1 MELVITLLLIG
12 WIISGIAGAA
22 KRAAKSSPGPDV
34 FQTVVVPPEHM
45 RQLGATT
52 VVVPPDHV
60 RHIAAP
66 AVITPPVGRF
76 AVFEESTS
84 ELEMDE
90 LETDELAG
98 DTELQL
104 YREAQAE
111 VRSMEPLDSR
121 EVVLMSTE
129 ARPLPAFAQ
138 SLEHEVDWTVE
149 HERFHQRYVDRKA
162 PAHHAQRGL
171 MDDMRDPAMLRRA
184 VLMAEILGPP
194 VGLHGSADPAD
205 R

>member
-1 MELVITLLLIG
+1 MELIITLLVIG
-12 WIISGIAGAA
+12 WIVSGIAGAA
-22 KRAAKSSPGPDV
+22 KRAGKQVPPPAV
-34 FQTVVVPPEHM
+34 FQTGVVPPE
-45 RQLGATT
+45 
-52 VVVPPDHV
+52 HV

-66 AVITPPVGRF
+66 AAVVPAAGRF

-84 ELEMDE
+84 EFDA
-90 LETDELAG
+90 DELAD

-111 VRSMEPLDSR
+111 VHSMEPLDSR
-121 EVVLMSTE
+121 EVVLTTTE
-129 ARPLPAFAQ
+129 ARPLPARAE

>member
-1 MELVITLLLIG
+1 MEAIITLLVIF
-12 WIISGIAGAA
+12 WIVSGIVSAVN
-22 KRAAKSSPGPDV
+22 RAAKKVPGPDV
-34 FQTVVVPPEHM
+34 FQAVVVPPE
-45 RQLGATT
+45 Q
-52 VVVPPDHV
+52 V

-66 AVITPPVGRF
+66 AVITPPAGRF

-84 ELEMDE
+84 ELDS
-90 LETDELAG
+90 DELAG

-111 VRSMEPLDSR
+111 VRSMEPLESG
-121 EVVLMSTE
+121 EVVLTTTE
-129 ARPLPAFAQ
+129 ARPLPVQAE
-138 SLEHEVDWTVE
+138 SLEQEVDWTAE

-162 PAHHAQRGL
+162 PAHLAQRGL

-194 VGLHGSADPAD
+194 VGLHGATDPAD

>member
-1 MELVITLLLIG
+1 MEFIITLLVIG
-12 WIISGIAGAA
+12 WIVSGIAGAA
-22 KRAAKSSPGPDV
+22 KRAAKQVPPPDV
-34 FQTVVVPPEHM
+34 FQAIAVPPEH
-45 RQLGATT
+45 
-52 VVVPPDHV
+52 V
-60 RHIAAP
+60 RHLAAP
-66 AVITPPVGRF
+66 AVIAPPVGRF

-90 LETDELAG
+90 WEMDELAG

-104 YREAQAE
+104 YRVAQAE
-111 VRSMEPLDSR
+111 VRSMEPLDAR
-121 EVVLMSTE
+121 EVVLTTTE
-129 ARPLPAFAQ
+129 ARPLPAMAET
-138 SLEHEVDWTVE
+138 LEHEVDWTEE

-184 VLMAEILGPP
+184 MLMAEILGPP

>member
-1 MELVITLLLIG
+1 MEVIFTLLVIF
-12 WIISGIAGAA
+12 WIVSGIVSAA
-22 KRAAKSSPGPDV
+22 NRAKKVPGPDV
-34 FQTVVVPPEHM
+34 FQTVVVPPEH
-45 RQLGATT
+45 
-52 VVVPPDHV
+52 V
-60 RHIAAP
+60 RHLAAP
-66 AVITPPVGRF
+66 AVTTLPPGRF

-84 ELEMDE
+84 EFD
-90 LETDELAG
+90 TDELAG

-121 EVVLMSTE
+121 EVVLTTTE
-129 ARPLPAFAQ
+129 ARPLPVRVE
-138 SLEHEVDWTVE
+138 SLEHEVDWTAE

-171 MDDMRDPAMLRRA
+171 MDDMRDPGMLRRA

>member
-1 MELVITLLLIG
+1 MGVIITLLVIG
-12 WIISGIAGAA
+12 WIISGIVGAA
-22 KRAAKSSPGPDV
+22 KQPAKKVPRPDV
-34 FQTVVVPPEHM
+34 FQAVVVRPERM
-45 RQLGATT
+45 RQLGTL
-52 VVVPPDHV
+52 
-60 RHIAAP
+60 
-66 AVITPPVGRF
+66 AVITPAAGRF

-84 ELEMDE
+84 ELD
-90 LETDELAG
+90 TDELAG

-111 VRSMEPLDSR
+111 VRSMEPLESR
-121 EVVLMSTE
+121 EVVLMTTE
-129 ARPLPAFAQ
+129 ARPVPVRAE
-138 SLEHEVDWTVE
+138 SLEQEVDWTAE

-162 PAHHAQRGL
+162 PAHLAQRGL

>member
-1 MELVITLLLIG
+1 MELIITLLVIG
-12 WIISGIAGAA
+12 WIVSGIAGAA
-22 KRAAKSSPGPDV
+22 KRAAKQMPGPDV
-34 FQTVVVPPEHM
+34 FQTVVVPPEH
-45 RQLGATT
+45 
-52 VVVPPDHV
+52 V

-66 AVITPPVGRF
+66 AVSTPSAGRF

-84 ELEMDE
+84 EFDS
-90 LETDELAG
+90 DELAG

-104 YREAQAE
+104 DREAQAE
-111 VRSMEPLDSR
+111 VRSLEPLNPR
-121 EVVLMSTE
+121 EVVLTTTE
-129 ARPLPAFAQ
+129 ARPLPVRAE
-138 SLEHEVDWTVE
+138 SLEHEVDWTAE
-149 HERFHQRYVDRKA
+149 HERFHHRYVDRKA

>member
-1 MELVITLLLIG
+1 MEIIFTLLVIF
-12 WIISGIAGAA
+12 WIVSGIVSAA
-22 KRAAKSSPGPDV
+22 NRAKKVPGPDV
-34 FQTVVVPPEHM
+34 VQTVVVPPEHV
-45 RQLGATT
+45 RQ
-52 VVVPPDHV
+52 
-60 RHIAAP
+60 IAAP
-66 AVITPPVGRF
+66 AAIAPPVGRF

-84 ELEMDE
+84 ELDA
-90 LETDELAG
+90 DELAG
-98 DTELQL
+98 DMELQL

-111 VRSMEPLDSR
+111 VHSMEPLESH

-129 ARPLPAFAQ
+129 ARPVPARAE
-138 SLEHEVDWTVE
+138 SLEQEVDWTAE

-184 VLMAEILGPP
+184 MLMAEILAPP

>member
-1 MELVITLLLIG
+1 MGVIITLLVIG
-12 WIISGIAGAA
+12 WIISGIVGAA
-22 KRAAKSSPGPDV
+22 RRAPKKVPGPDV
-34 FQTVVVPPEHM
+34 FQPVVVRPEHM
-45 RQLGATT
+45 RQIGTL
-52 VVVPPDHV
+52 
-60 RHIAAP
+60 
-66 AVITPPVGRF
+66 AVITPPQGRF

-84 ELEMDE
+84 E

-129 ARPLPAFAQ
+129 ARLVPVRAE
-138 SLEHEVDWTVE
+138 SLEQEVDWTVE
-149 HERFHQRYVDRKA
+149 HERFHRRYVDRKA
-162 PAHHAQRGL
+162 PAHHAQHGL

-194 VGLHGSADPAD
+194 VGLRGSADPAD

>member
-1 MELVITLLLIG
+1 MELIITLLVIG
-12 WIISGIAGAA
+12 WIVSGIAGAA
-22 KRAAKSSPGPDV
+22 KRAGKQVPPPAV
-34 FQTVVVPPEHM
+34 FQTIVVPPE
-45 RQLGATT
+45 
-52 VVVPPDHV
+52 HV

-66 AVITPPVGRF
+66 AVIAPPAGRF

-84 ELEMDE
+84 ELD
-90 LETDELAG
+90 TDELAD

-111 VRSMEPLDSR
+111 VHSMEPLDSR
-121 EVVLMSTE
+121 EVVLTTTE
-129 ARPLPAFAQ
+129 ARPLPVRAE

-194 VGLHGSADPAD
+194 VGLHGSTDPAD

>member
-1 MELVITLLLIG
+1 MEIIFALLVIF
-12 WIISGIAGAA
+12 WIVSGIVSAA
-22 KRAAKSSPGPDV
+22 NRAKKVPGPDV
-34 FQTVVVPPEHM
+34 FQTVVVPPEH
-45 RQLGATT
+45 
-52 VVVPPDHV
+52 V

-66 AVITPPVGRF
+66 AAIAPPVGRF

-84 ELEMDE
+84 ELD
-90 LETDELAG
+90 TDELAG

-111 VRSMEPLDSR
+111 VRSMEPLESR
-121 EVVLMSTE
+121 EVVLMATE
-129 ARPLPAFAQ
+129 ARPAPLRAE
-138 SLEHEVDWTVE
+138 SLEQEVDWTVE

-171 MDDMRDPAMLRRA
+171 MEDMGDPAMLRRA

>member
-1 MELVITLLLIG
+1 MEVIITLLVIF
-12 WIISGIAGAA
+12 WIVSGIVGAARGAA
-22 KRAAKSSPGPDV
+22 KKVPPPDV
-34 FQTVVVPPEHM
+34 FQAVAVPPE
-45 RQLGATT
+45 
-52 VVVPPDHV
+52 HV

-66 AVITPPVGRF
+66 AVIAPPAGRF

-84 ELEMDE
+84 ELDA
-90 LETDELAG
+90 DELAG

-104 YREAQAE
+104 YRQAQAE

-121 EVVLMSTE
+121 EVVLTTTE
-129 ARPLPAFAQ
+129 ARPLPALAE